1 LKKRENWLN
10 REQNGLKSLICGL
23 VGGPALLKEW
33 EREWKEKFGGQEK
46 DEVEGEEMEPLSEDD
61 EGGWGIQGRSRRK
74 SEEKNQD
81 YQKVEEG

>member
-1 LKKRENWLN
+1 M
-10 REQNGLKSLICGL
+10 KSLICGL

-61 EGGWGIQGRSRRK
+61 EGG
-74 SEEKNQD
+74 
-81 YQKVEEG
+81 